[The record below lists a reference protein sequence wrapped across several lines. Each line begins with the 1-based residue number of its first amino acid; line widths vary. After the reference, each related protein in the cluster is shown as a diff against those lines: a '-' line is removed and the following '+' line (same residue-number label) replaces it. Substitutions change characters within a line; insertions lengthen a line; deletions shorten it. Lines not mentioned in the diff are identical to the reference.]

1 MPQFRG
7 GGAIQRPPNQGE
19 PGRCWSA
26 PAGPGAHNAL
36 PLIGLGNDGALDTPE
51 AGPHTREPGTRSTGT
66 IPRPRSTRATD
77 ARPLRRTGDA
87 ERTKVVEYDPRTHAV
102 IIDIGPG
109 VFAVKRDRAVKVSG
123 GLEKPFP
130 ARPWATAP
138 YLKALDQASKPVYTA
153 LQRR

>member
-87 ERTKVVEYDPRTHAV
+87 ERTKVAKKKDQR
-102 IIDIGPG
+102 
-109 VFAVKRDRAVKVSG
+109 
-123 GLEKPFP
+123 LQ
-130 ARPWATAP
+130 
-138 YLKALDQASKPVYTA
+138 KALAPSKPAPAAAKPAPKPVKA
-153 LQRR
+153 